1 MSETYTMTLCLEN
14 DTGLVSLDSI
24 IQDERDRLSA
34 RIEQEKAQLLVL
46 LEEEELLGSLH
57 KALVTAKA
65 AKE

>member
-1 MSETYTMTLCLEN
+1 MSETYTMTLCLKN

-24 IQDERDRLSA
+24 IQDERDRLNA

-46 LEEEELLGSLH
+46 LEEEELLGILH